1 MEALFLNVSFVG
13 SAPLAR
19 ELGNKAPHVIV
30 TQVVPHPQEKDLPIV
45 REYHED
51 LQKMDQSATP
61 TFGSLEGYIASRIFV
76 TALKNV
82 QGQPTRENIID
93 ALEGLKTFDMGLEK
107 PLHLTVKKHQASHR
121 VWPTILRSGKFV
133 PFKWKD
139 ISKVLKPG
147 K

>member
-1 MEALFLNVSFVG
+1 MKIFKKLTE
-13 SAPLAR
+13 
-19 ELGNKAPHVIV
+19 
-30 TQVVPHPQEKDLPIV
+30 
-45 REYHED
+45 
-51 LQKMDQSATP
+51 SATP

-76 TALKNV
+76 KALKNV

-121 VWPTILRSGKFV
+121 VWPTILRTGQFV
-133 PFKWKD
+133 PYKWKD